1 MTGGRGEK
9 SVANERRPYGAVTN
23 RHSIRLEYADYSAA
37 GIYFVTICS
46 FERRQALGVMRRNRF
61 LPSKLGGLAR
71 ECWVAI
77 PNHFARVRLDEFV
90 VMPNHLHGL
99 LVLYPPVGA
108 QHCCALEDAP
118 DGGVQAGSLGA
129 IVRSFKA
136 IVTRRAHEELG
147 WRGPVWQR
155 NYFERIVRGKD
166 ELSQT
171 QRYIVENPLRWELD
185 ADNPAAR

>member
-1 MTGGRGEK
+1 MG
-9 SVANERRPYGAVTN
+9 NERDLYGVATN

-46 FERRQALGVMRRNRF
+46 FGRRQTLGVMRRNRF
-61 LPSKLGGLAR
+61 SPYKLGGLAR

-77 PNHFARVRLDEFV
+77 PNHFARVKLDEFV

-99 LVLYPPVGA
+99 VVLYPPVGA

-118 DGGVQAGSLGA
+118 NRGVQAGSLGA

-136 IVTRRAHEELG
+136 IVTRRAHKELG
-147 WRGPVWQR
+147 
-155 NYFERIVRGKD
+155 
-166 ELSQT
+166 
-171 QRYIVENPLRWELD
+171 
-185 ADNPAAR
+185 